1 MRPIS
6 GSQEPLQKGELG
18 QNLNWMWNKS
28 YNIYTLEIIYWYI
41 PASFEVLDVV
51 VGELTDTWLTSL
63 WLQASWSYES
73 WLMTMCPTTLTSPS
87 WKPCNKSRR
96 LNYHL
101 IMTERAGSNILCWS
115 YNEND
120 NKRTFSPFG
129 ADGNKCKGACTDRCR
144 LDKAGNIEIFIVVI
158 VCTTRVH
165 KCLK

>member
-6 GSQEPLQKGELG
+6 GSQEPLQKRKIESKSKLNMGLYFTRLKLYIETGQFWSLG
-18 QNLNWMWNKS
+18 CSGRRIDRYL
-28 YNIYTLEIIYWYI
+28 I
-41 PASFEVLDVV
+41 
-51 VGELTDTWLTSL
+51 TSL

-73 WLMTMCPTTLTSPS
+73 WLMTMCPTILTSPS

-115 YNEND
+115 YNGND
-120 NKRTFSPFG
+120 IKRTFSPFG

-165 KCLK
+165 KCVK